1 MGGGGGGEWG
11 YEEIM
16 ALRGEAIPLYIHLV
30 ESIFYGENKGGVA
43 GDYCLTVVRGS
54 VPPSVG
60 GSPELRS

>member
-1 MGGGGGGEWG
+1 
-11 YEEIM
+11 M